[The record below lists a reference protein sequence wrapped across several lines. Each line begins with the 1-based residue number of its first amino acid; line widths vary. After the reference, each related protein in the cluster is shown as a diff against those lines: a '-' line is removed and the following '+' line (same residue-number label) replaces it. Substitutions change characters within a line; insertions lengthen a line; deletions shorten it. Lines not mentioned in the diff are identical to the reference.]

1 MFASFSFL
9 GSKGEEV
16 KWKIEQIDL
25 KYKEYIESLISF
37 DRRAD
42 EVLLS
47 AKGIDPS
54 ISNVSKEGVIS
65 KSGSDAYYNYLLYL
79 LQLPAPEKICCDAI
93 NMAVRANFPHLWR
106 QGYMVGFYR
115 PVPAR
120 QQEVSPD
127 DRITSNQ

>member
-1 MFASFSFL
+1 M
-9 GSKGEEV
+9 
-16 KWKIEQIDL
+16 
-25 KYKEYIESLISF
+25 
-37 DRRAD
+37 
-42 EVLLS
+42 
-47 AKGIDPS
+47 
-54 ISNVSKEGVIS
+54 IS

>member
-1 MFASFSFL
+1 MEETGVDSTAEREINH
-9 GSKGEEV
+9 GSGERS
-16 KWKIEQIDL
+16 KRPL
-25 KYKEYIESLISF
+25 
-37 DRRAD
+37 
-42 EVLLS
+42 
-47 AKGIDPS
+47 PS